1 MVSERGWFCNGV
13 MISSAEPVKVKVVEV
28 DRSTV
33 ATCVIARRGA
43 EDAGQNG
50 SP

>member
-1 MVSERGWFCNGV
+1 MVSERGWFCNDV
-13 MISSAEPVKVKVVEV
+13 MVSSAEPVKVKVVEI
-28 DRSTV
+28 DRSTI

-43 EDAGQNG
+43 EDAGHNG